1 MKITTYI
8 AIITLCIL
16 RIYVQG
22 KSANTEVETC
32 CLSERERATLFSE
45 P

>member
-8 AIITLCIL
+8 VIITLCIL
-16 RIYVQG
+16 RARKER
-22 KSANTEVETC
+22 KSEVETC